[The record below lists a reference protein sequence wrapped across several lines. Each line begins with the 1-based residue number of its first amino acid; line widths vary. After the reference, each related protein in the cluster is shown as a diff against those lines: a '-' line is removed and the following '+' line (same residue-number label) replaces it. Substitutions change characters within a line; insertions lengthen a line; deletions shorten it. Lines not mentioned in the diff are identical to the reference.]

1 VSKIKTSVNEL
12 TMTEE
17 LVDNLEQKT
26 LERNGGKNKFFTNN
40 FDF

>member
-1 VSKIKTSVNEL
+1 
-12 TMTEE
+12 MTEE

-40 FDF
+40 FDFQKYDDFGKGT

>member
-17 LVDNLEQKT
+17 LGDNLEQKT
-26 LERNGGKNKFFTNN
+26 EEINGGKKKFFTYN
-40 FDF
+40 FDS